1 VLPSKLGVWD
11 RMVGSFKM
19 KQKNLRKL
27 QSKQNQSDE
36 KNEEFFDCIS
46 SFEQGNSQPS
56 ISFNENDSVYF

>member
-1 VLPSKLGVWD
+1 
-11 RMVGSFKM
+11 MVGSFKM